1 MIQYTDIMSTEIES
15 KLSAAMMI
23 SQWLLSILSA
33 AMYRLFTSTVNSN
46 AVLLAATSL
55 SCLLGTTFYCYYT
68 KVVPNKSVTN
78 SSTPTILISGES
90 KTESA
95 PFTIAKPMTDEFA
108 DIDLVPTDDIESDS
122 DGSEQDDQDDWHEAT
137 YNQTFSVPPTN
148 NVVSD
153 NGADDK
159 SEEENDDE
167 RDWNEEDYKTKFPAS
182 KPVVTR
188 RSTITKAK
196 SSATTTTSSKQPAQ
210 NKKKETLAQMRK
222 RVARE
227 MKESEERKRQ
237 QSKPA
242 RWAPTKK
249 PARKESVAEMK
260 ARVAREFAAKLKK

>member
-15 KLSAAMMI
+15 KLSATI
-23 SQWLLSILSA
+23 VVSQWFLSILSA
-33 AMYRLFTSTVNSN
+33 AIYRLFTNTVNSYV
-46 AVLLAATSL
+46 VLLAATSL

-68 KVVPNKSVTN
+68 KVVPNKSATN
-78 SSTPTILISGES
+78 SSIPKIATSEES
-90 KTESA
+90 KIESA
-95 PFTIAKPMTDEFA
+95 PVTIAKPMIDEFA

-122 DGSEQDDQDDWHEAT
+122 DGSEQDDWHEAT
-137 YNQTFSVPPTN
+137 YNQRFSAPPTN

-153 NGADDK
+153 NGADDN

-167 RDWNEEDYKTKFPAS
+167 GDWNEEDYKTKFPAS

-188 RSTITKAK
+188 RSTVTKAK
-196 SSATTTTSSKQPAQ
+196 SSATTTTSSKKPAQ
-210 NKKKETLAQMRK
+210 KKKETLAQMRK

-249 PARKESVAEMK
+249 PSRKETVAEMK

>member
-1 MIQYTDIMSTEIES
+1 MIQYTDIMSSEIES
-15 KLSAAMMI
+15 KLSATMVV
-23 SQWLLSILSA
+23 SQWFLSVVSA
-33 AMYRLFTSTVNSN
+33 AMYRLFTNTVNSN

-55 SCLLGTTFYCYYT
+55 SCLIGTTFYCYYT
-68 KVVPNKSVTN
+68 KVVPNNTVTI
-78 SSTPTILISGES
+78 SSTPKITTSEES
-90 KTESA
+90 KIEST
-95 PFTIAKPMTDEFA
+95 PVTLAKPMADDFP

-122 DGSEQDDQDDWHEAT
+122 DGSEQDDQDDWHEAN
-137 YNQTFSVPPTN
+137 YNQTFSAPPTN
-148 NVVSD
+148 NDVSD
-153 NGADDK
+153 NEVDGN

-167 RDWNEEDYKTKFPAS
+167 GDWNEQDYKTKFPAS

-188 RSTITKAK
+188 RRTVTKTK
-196 SSATTTTSSKQPAQ
+196 SSATTATSSKKPAQ
-210 NKKKETLAQMRK
+210 KKKETLAQMRK

-249 PARKESVAEMK
+249 PARKETVAEMK